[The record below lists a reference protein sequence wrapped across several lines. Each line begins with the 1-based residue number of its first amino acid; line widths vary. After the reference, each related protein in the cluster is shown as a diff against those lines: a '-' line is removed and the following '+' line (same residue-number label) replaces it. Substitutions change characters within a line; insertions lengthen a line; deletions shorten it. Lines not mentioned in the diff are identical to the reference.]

1 MDLFSPF
8 RNAVYRRLMLGEM
21 IMLVGTG
28 LATVAL
34 GLLAYDLAE
43 GEAGLV
49 LGTALAIKMIAY
61 VTITPLSSGVVHLVP
76 RRVLLASMAIGRAG
90 VISLMPFVTE
100 VWQIYVLIFL
110 LNGFAG
116 VYSPTFQATIPDIL
130 TDEEEYTKALSI
142 TRLAYELENL
152 ASPTLAALA
161 LTFFSYSVLFQMNA
175 AAFAIVASIVLL
187 TSLPKLAVSE
197 KQTTYLRRVSR
208 GTILYFTTAR
218 LRGVLAL
225 MMAVSAGGSMV
236 IVNSVVLVRDRFGGS
251 ETDLAI
257 ALGASGAGS
266 MLTALLMPKLLS
278 RLQDRSVMLTG
289 GGLLTLGLVLGP
301 LVPAFP
307 AFLALWV
314 LMGVGFAAIYTPV
327 GRILTR
333 SVAEED
339 RQAIFSAQF
348 ALSHACWLVAYPI
361 AGWSGP
367 TLGLDAS
374 FHILAALCIAST
386 GAAAML
392 WKRES

>member
-1 MDLFSPF
+1 
-8 RNAVYRRLMLGEM
+8 
-21 IMLVGTG
+21 
-28 LATVAL
+28 
-34 GLLAYDLAE
+34 
-43 GEAGLV
+43 
-49 LGTALAIKMIAY
+49 
-61 VTITPLSSGVVHLVP
+61 
-76 RRVLLASMAIGRAG
+76 
-90 VISLMPFVTE
+90 
-100 VWQIYVLIFL
+100 
-110 LNGFAG
+110 
-116 VYSPTFQATIPDIL
+116 
-130 TDEEEYTKALSI
+130 
-142 TRLAYELENL
+142 
-152 ASPTLAALA
+152 
-161 LTFFSYSVLFQMNA
+161 MNA

-187 TSLPKLAVSE
+187 TSVPKLAVSE
-197 KQTTYLRRVSR
+197 KQTTYLQRVSR

-307 AFLALWV
+307 LFLVLWV
-314 LMGVGFAAIYTPV
+314 LMGVGFAAICTPV